1 MGKRW
6 TEKEDNVLV
15 TMRDAG
21 TSYREIA
28 SIMGRTAQSCQQ
40 RIFALGK
47 SKKHVKPKVMV
58 EVGDIVPGWPVARS
72 AVTSKPE
79 AYIMM
84 VQEATPGTNP
94 YQEASYPLDLDYT
107 FLKPKP
113 TLLKRIIHKLFNSGF
128 L

>member
-6 TEKEDNVLV
+6 TAKEDEVLV

-47 SKKHVKPKVMV
+47 AKKQINYGTRKTVQVVKPAA
-58 EVGDIVPGWPVARS
+58 D
-72 AVTSKPE
+72 
-79 AYIMM
+79 
-84 VQEATPGTNP
+84 P

-113 TLLKRIIHKLFNSGF
+113 TLLARIINKLSGR
-128 L
+128 

>member
-6 TEKEDNVLV
+6 TEKEDDVLV

-47 SKKHVKPKVMV
+47 SKKQTKPKV
-58 EVGDIVPGWPVARS
+58 
-72 AVTSKPE
+72 
-79 AYIMM
+79 
-84 VQEATPGTNP
+84 VQEVTPVTNL

-107 FLKPKP
+107 FLKPEP
-113 TLLKRIIHKLFNSGF
+113 TLLERIIRKLFRR
-128 L
+128 

>member
-47 SKKHVKPKVMV
+47 SKKHVKPKVVV

-113 TLLKRIIHKLFNSGF
+113 KPTLLKRIIHKLFGR
-128 L
+128 

>member
-1 MGKRW
+1 MGRRW
-6 TEKEDNVLV
+6 TEKEDDVLV

-47 SKKHVKPKVMV
+47 SKKHVKPKV
-58 EVGDIVPGWPVARS
+58 EILPA
-72 AVTSKPE
+72 PE
-79 AYIMM
+79 AYIRY
-84 VQEATPGTNP
+84 TPGVTPVTNL
-94 YQEASYPLDLDYT
+94 YRNDIEASYPLDLDYT

-113 TLLKRIIHKLFNSGF
+113 TLLERIIHKLFRR
-128 L
+128 

>member
-1 MGKRW
+1 MGRRW
-6 TEKEDNVLV
+6 TEKEDDVLV

-47 SKKHVKPKVMV
+47 SKKQTKPKV
-58 EVGDIVPGWPVARS
+58 
-72 AVTSKPE
+72 
-79 AYIMM
+79 
-84 VQEATPGTNP
+84 VQEVTPVTNL

-107 FLKPKP
+107 FLKPEP
-113 TLLKRIIHKLFNSGF
+113 TLLERIIRKLFRR
-128 L
+128 

>member
-1 MGKRW
+1 MGRRW
-6 TEKEDNVLV
+6 TDKEDDVLV

-47 SKKHVKPKVMV
+47 SKPQTKPQTKPKVV
-58 EVGDIVPGWPVARS
+58 QKVTPV
-72 AVTSKPE
+72 
-79 AYIMM
+79 
-84 VQEATPGTNP
+84 NL

-113 TLLKRIIHKLFNSGF
+113 TLLERIIHKLFRR
-128 L
+128 

>member
-1 MGKRW
+1 MGRRW
-6 TEKEDNVLV
+6 TDKEDDVLV

-28 SIMGRTAQSCQQ
+28 SIMGRTKQSCQQ

-47 SKKHVKPKVMV
+47 SKKQVKPKV
-58 EVGDIVPGWPVARS
+58 
-72 AVTSKPE
+72 
-79 AYIMM
+79 
-84 VQEATPGTNP
+84 VQEVTYVGL

-113 TLLKRIIHKLFNSGF
+113 TLLERIIHKLFRR
-128 L
+128 

>member
-1 MGKRW
+1 MGRRW
-6 TEKEDNVLV
+6 TDKEDDVLV

-47 SKKHVKPKVMV
+47 SKKQTKPKV
-58 EVGDIVPGWPVARS
+58 
-72 AVTSKPE
+72 
-79 AYIMM
+79 
-84 VQEATPGTNP
+84 VQEVTYVGL

-113 TLLKRIIHKLFNSGF
+113 TLLERIIHKLFRR
-128 L
+128 

>member
-1 MGKRW
+1 MGKKW
-6 TEKEDNVLV
+6 TDKEDDVLV

-47 SKKHVKPKVMV
+47 SKKQTKPKV
-58 EVGDIVPGWPVARS
+58 
-72 AVTSKPE
+72 
-79 AYIMM
+79 
-84 VQEATPGTNP
+84 VQEVTPVTNL

-107 FLKPKP
+107 FLKPEP
-113 TLLKRIIHKLFNSGF
+113 TLLERIIRKLFRR
-128 L
+128 

>member
-6 TEKEDNVLV
+6 TDKEDDVLV

-47 SKKHVKPKVMV
+47 SKKQTKPKVV
-58 EVGDIVPGWPVARS
+58 QGVAPVA
-72 AVTSKPE
+72 
-79 AYIMM
+79 
-84 VQEATPGTNP
+84 NL

-113 TLLKRIIHKLFNSGF
+113 TLLKRIIRKLFNSGF

>member
-47 SKKHVKPKVMV
+47 SKKHVKPKVV
-58 EVGDIVPGWPVARS
+58 QEVTPVA
-72 AVTSKPE
+72 
-79 AYIMM
+79 
-84 VQEATPGTNP
+84 NL
-94 YQEASYPLDLDYT
+94 YQEASYPLDLDYN

-113 TLLKRIIHKLFNSGF
+113 TLLERIIHKLFRR
-128 L
+128 